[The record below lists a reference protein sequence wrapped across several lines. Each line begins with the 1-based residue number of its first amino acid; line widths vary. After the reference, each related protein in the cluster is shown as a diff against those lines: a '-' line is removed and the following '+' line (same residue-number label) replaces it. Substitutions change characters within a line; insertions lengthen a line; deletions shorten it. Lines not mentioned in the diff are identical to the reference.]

1 MLDRRP
7 LLLLLSL
14 IKVGLGKKLQICS
27 HPTFSRSPASHCN
40 TVLQGGVVLSCSSCG
55 RADRADQCGR
65 HCVHLLCSML
75 QVEEE

>member
-7 LLLLLSL
+7 LLPLLSL

-27 HPTFSRSPASHCN
+27 HPTFSRSPACD
-40 TVLQGGVVLSCSSCG
+40 TLLQGGVVLSCSSCG

-65 HCVHLLCSML
+65 HCVHLLCSVL